1 MDLMEKQ
8 RQRIASLKP
17 YPEFPEEYDPVAK
30 EEFEKLLSGV
40 VNTAKRTQGKAED
53 LQRTF
58 CLSDEEYYNDIRRF
72 LIVYEQGLSY
82 AKNLIRYRQAF
93 LTHEPRLTP
102 IEVKGTSF
110 SFPVSLTRWED
121 GYRYVLPPMQNKGT
135 MEKTRGEGQL
145 LHYTMLLLQQKFL
158 KDESVSLLKN
168 PVIIFVHY
176 IQMDAHDIFV
186 PDFDNL
192 DVKTAIDELQN
203 FLIAD
208 DSMRDITLM
217 QFSKDDRESFTEL
230 YVLPMENF
238 DSWLTKNKDLLKKRV
253 EK

>member
-58 CLSDEEYYNDIRRF
+58 CLSDEEYYNEIRRF
-72 LIVYEQGLSY
+72 LVGYERGFLY
-82 AKNLIRYRQAF
+82 AKNLICYRRNF
-93 LTHEPRLTP
+93 LTHGPRLEP
-102 IEVKGTSF
+102 IEIKGESF

-121 GYRYVLPPMQNKGT
+121 GYRYVLPPMPGKRT
-135 MEKTRGEGQL
+135 TEKTGGDAKSI
-145 LHYTMLLLQQKFL
+145 HYTMQLLNRRFLQT
-158 KDESVSLLKN
+158 ESVALVKSPLIL
-168 PVIIFVHY
+168 FVDH
-176 IQMDAHDIFV
+176 IKADLSDQFV

-192 DVKTAIDELQN
+192 DVKTAIDALRYS
-203 FLIAD
+203 LIAD